1 MSDQVV
7 APQAPLSSVGET
19 KILKPSR
26 IFWKTFIRDKA
37 AVGGGLMVAFI
48 VFVALFS
55 PLISPHDPL
64 KMIPQDTLLDP
75 SFDGYLL
82 GSDRFGRDQ
91 LSRLIYATR
100 TSVIVSIGSVTIA
113 VTGGMIIGVIAGFCG
128 GRLDGFIMRCLDV
141 IYAFP
146 VIPLALVI
154 IAIFG
159 PNTMNRLFTIGF
171 IYSTRIAR
179 VTRGSVMAVKQLEY
193 IEAVRSVGAR
203 DISIMFFFILPNVLS
218 PVIVQATF
226 FLSTAIQVEAGLS
239 FLGLGTQPPTPSWG
253 LMLNESRRFMEIA
266 PWLTIFPGLAI
277 MVAVLA
283 FNLLGDGLRNAL
295 DPRLMRR

>member
-7 APQAPLSSVGET
+7 SQQAPLSSEEEA

-26 IFWKTFIRDKA
+26 IFWRTFFRDKA
-37 AVGGGLMVAFI
+37 AVGGGLMVGFI
-48 VFVALFS
+48 VLVALLG
-55 PLISPHDPL
+55 PLISPQDPL
-64 KMIPQDTLLDP
+64 HMTPQDTLLDP
-75 SFDGYLL
+75 SFDTYVIGT
-82 GSDRFGRDQ
+82 DRFGRDQ

-113 VTGGMIIGVIAGFCG
+113 VVGGMIVGIISGFYG
-128 GRLDGFIMRCLDV
+128 GRLDSFIMRCLDV

-146 VIPLALVI
+146 VILLALVI

-159 PNTMNRLFTIGF
+159 PNTLNLLMTIGF

-193 IEAVRSVGAR
+193 IEAVRSVGAS
-203 DISIMFFFILPNVLS
+203 DISIMFYFILPNVLS

-253 LMLNESRRFMEIA
+253 LMLNESRRFMEIQ

-283 FNLLGDGLRNAL
+283 YNLLGDGLRNAL

>member
-1 MSDQVV
+1 MSEQVV
-7 APQAPLSSVGET
+7 DPQAPLSAQEEA

-26 IFWKTFIRDKA
+26 IFWRTFLRDKA
-37 AVGGGLMVAFI
+37 AVGGGVMVAFI
-48 VFVALFS
+48 VLVALLS
-55 PLISPHDPL
+55 PVISPQDPL
-64 KMIPQDTLLDP
+64 KMVRQDTLLEP
-75 SFDGYLL
+75 SFDNYVL
-82 GSDRFGRDQ
+82 GTDRFGRDQ

-100 TSVIVSIGSVTIA
+100 TSVIVSIGSVSIA
-113 VTGGMIIGVIAGFCG
+113 VAGGMIIGIISGFYG

-146 VIPLALVI
+146 VILLALVI

-159 PNTMNRLFTIGF
+159 PNTMNLLLTIGF

-203 DISIMFFFILPNVLS
+203 DISIMFFFIMPNVLS

-253 LMLNESRRFMEIA
+253 LMLNESRRFMEIG

>member
-1 MSDQVV
+1 MSKPAILDAAAAAQA
-7 APQAPLSSVGET
+7 APEP
-19 KILKPSR
+19 LKPSR
-26 IFWKTFIRDKA
+26 IVLRAFLRDKA
-37 AVGGGLMVAFI
+37 AVVGGVMVAVILLVAICSPI
-48 VFVALFS
+48 VA
-55 PLISPHDPL
+55 PQDPL
-64 KMIPQDTLLDP
+64 KMTPRASLEAP
-75 SFDGYLL
+75 SLSGYWL
-82 GSDRFGRDQ
+82 GTDRFGRDQ
-91 LSRLIYATR
+91 FSRLIYATR
-100 TSVIVSIGSVTIA
+100 TSMIVSIGSVSIA
-113 VTGGMIIGVIAGFCG
+113 VVSGMIIGMISGYYG
-128 GRLDGFIMRCLDV
+128 GRLDGLIMRCLDV

-146 VIPLALVI
+146 VILLALVI

-159 PNTMNRLFTIGF
+159 PSLFNLVLTIGF
-171 IYSTRIAR
+171 IYSARVAR
-179 VTRGSVMAVKQLEY
+179 VTRGSVMSVRQTEY

-203 DISIMFFFILPNVLS
+203 DASIMFYFVLPNVSS

-253 LMLNESRRFMEIA
+253 LMLNESRRFIELG

-277 MVAVLA
+277 VVAVLA